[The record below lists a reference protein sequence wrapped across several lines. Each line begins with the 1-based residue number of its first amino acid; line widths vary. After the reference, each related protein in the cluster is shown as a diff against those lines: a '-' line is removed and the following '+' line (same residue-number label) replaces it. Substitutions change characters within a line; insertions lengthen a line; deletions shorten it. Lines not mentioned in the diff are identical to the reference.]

1 VISIG
6 IFADHP
12 VPAIGRGKK
21 KAGGLRPRPYRWEN
35 PGYHRDSARHSVAA
49 LSEIRALMVPQVDY
63 TGQAHSNAKSVTVF
77 FIPLIFR
84 ISARVFVTISS

>member
-1 VISIG
+1 MGVG

-12 VPAIGRGKK
+12 VRPMAGVRKWR
-21 KAGGLRPRPYRWEN
+21 GGLCPHRYRREN
-35 PGYHRDSARHSVAA
+35 PGCHRDSARHSVAA
-49 LSEIRALMVPQVDY
+49 LSGIRAWMVPQMGY

-77 FIPLIFR
+77 LIPLIFR